1 MVRRMS
7 IGVVNARSNSRS
19 RIGLDGNGS
28 PQSLQQR
35 GKRKRHNEEKESDH
49 PITEPTH
56 RANSKRARQTD
67 HLSAMPHDLIFE
79 ICARLFPIDLL
90 NMTFLNKIFR
100 GALLSRDYR
109 VLWIR
114 KRRSLGLPEPPPG
127 FGEVRWM
134 NLLLGPWICWRCRVN
149 AAQKVIFAQATR
161 LCSGCIRETTVSKD
175 RLFRTEDNEFGIDK
189 KGKAKRIMG
198 LVHPVPADVLI
209 GGRVPYPSQDVR
221 LVLGELAACRNGQ
234 ARLRYVQTRRKTII
248 EEMMYYAKC
257 EKQLAECEALLESCR
272 YEDAKRRLFDIGYN
286 EADFLV
292 VKAIFRGTKPL
303 TEHEWRIKETFVH
316 GLIQHVRLRDA
327 HRNKNPVVHSRYTK
341 FAKVCRKIKFSLRP
355 IETRDFPT
363 PSTILEEISFDKSLA
378 RLIVAPDYVSVT
390 QADFEGLREE
400 IVQTMYQVRHE
411 CQRRLSYVYDE
422 DPVVSA
428 DKVRFLSFGLIPLAS
443 SESLYSV
450 GKRGSFHIVR
460 KLSEMG
466 FEPLLTAPDQMDA
479 RRDLLRCT
487 SRGCSQS
494 FEGSWREWLSHVS
507 SEHEDELEYEESLD
521 LAGISFELVHGRQDT
536 KSFGWSC
543 NYCHAVS
550 TAVISTVMEH
560 LNHDHGVATPQVPDD
575 LFVEDPAA
583 HLDRF

>member
-1 MVRRMS
+1 
-7 IGVVNARSNSRS
+7 
-19 RIGLDGNGS
+19 
-28 PQSLQQR
+28 
-35 GKRKRHNEEKESDH
+35 
-49 PITEPTH
+49 
-56 RANSKRARQTD
+56 
-67 HLSAMPHDLIFE
+67 MPHDLIFE

-90 NMTFLNKIFR
+90 NMTFHQQDLPR
-100 GALLSRDYR
+100 CPS
-109 VLWIR
+109 VE
-114 KRRSLGLPEPPPG
+114 GLPG

-161 LCSGCIRETTVSKD
+161 LCSGCIRETTVGKD

-221 LVLGELAACRNGQ
+221 LVLGELAACRNDQ

-303 TEHEWRIKETFVH
+303 TEHGE
-316 GLIQHVRLRDA
+316 
-327 HRNKNPVVHSRYTK
+327 SS
-341 FAKVCRKIKFSLRP
+341 SLFGP
-355 IETRDFPT
+355 SKPATSPS
-363 PSTILEEISFDKSLA
+363 PSTILEEISFDKSVA

-428 DKVRFLSFGLIPLAS
+428 DKARFPSFGLIPLAS

-450 GKRGSFHIVR
+450 GERGSFHIVR

-466 FEPLLTAPDQMDA
+466 FEPLLTTPDQMDT

-507 SEHEDELEYEESLD
+507 SEHEDELEYEENLD

-560 LNHDHGVATPQVPDD
+560 LNHDHGVATPQIPDD